1 MKGIEKLMRWAKPY
15 TLLFIIIVI
24 FTVLNPL
31 TYSYIPQFIRYVINV
46 VLEDNSVEG

>member
-1 MKGIEKLMRWAKPY
+1 MGKALYAFVHYHRN
-15 TLLFIIIVI
+15 

-46 VLEDNSVEG
+46 VLEDNSVEGVSTLPSFS